1 MMRISFSS
9 MADSGRGRSTLWYRS
24 ISAAPAPAPAPPA
37 PPARRRRG
45 EVVEG
50 IAKREEEEAAGGE
63 GRGGERGAKTLGE
76 AEPTIRTAR
85 LVGRLGLHEIGLF
98 ISIFY
103 LVNDGEK
110 KDREK
115 IVWEI
120 SWAVGCMALSL
131 FKAVFFEGWP

>member
-1 MMRISFSS
+1 MRISFSS

-63 GRGGERGAKTLGE
+63 GRGELK
-76 AEPTIRTAR
+76 P
-85 LVGRLGLHEIGLF
+85 
-98 ISIFY
+98 
-103 LVNDGEK
+103 
-110 KDREK
+110 
-115 IVWEI
+115 
-120 SWAVGCMALSL
+120 
-131 FKAVFFEGWP
+131 

>member
-1 MMRISFSS
+1 MSPCAVMRISFSS

-63 GRGGERGAKTLGE
+63 GRGELK
-76 AEPTIRTAR
+76 P
-85 LVGRLGLHEIGLF
+85 
-98 ISIFY
+98 
-103 LVNDGEK
+103 
-110 KDREK
+110 
-115 IVWEI
+115 
-120 SWAVGCMALSL
+120 
-131 FKAVFFEGWP
+131 